1 VRFFRD
7 KTVDAEARE
16 SFQLRLW
23 AIVIALLAIFAYIV
37 AFVAENNSR
46 VTLHFV
52 FVTTH
57 TSVIWLILLSLAIG
71 IVGGLLLSQL
81 YRRRRGGHQSG

>member
-1 VRFFRD
+1 VRLGRG
-7 KTVDAEARE
+7 KGIDAETRE
-16 SFQLRLW
+16 TFQFRLW
-23 AIVIALLAIFAYIV
+23 SIVIGLLVIAAYIV

-52 FVTTH
+52 LFTTH
-57 TSVIWLILLSLAIG
+57 TSVIWLILLSFAIG

-81 YRRRRGGHQSG
+81 YRRRRGGKQRG